1 MLVSVFYKYPTNR
14 GTLRSSEVAHR
25 SDGGWRRGQTLTTT
39 TTTIQ
44 LEQEKC
50 KDVRRDTLPPRRQ
63 GSTTTSIDIIRKE
76 GRDGIGQG
84 SLLCNG
90 VV

>member
-14 GTLRSSEVAHR
+14 GTLRSSNVAHR
-25 SDGGWRRGQTLTTT
+25 SDGGWRRGQTLTT

-63 GSTTTSIDIIRKE
+63 GSTTTSIVIIRKE
-76 GRDGIGQG
+76 RDGIGQDRARYFAME
-84 SLLCNG
+84 
-90 VV
+90 